1 MSYSIASEAL
11 HSQALPIIFPFFMKC
26 PACGSFNCRVVTTKR
41 TTEGPYEVV
50 RRRRCVTCDHRWY
63 TAQHAEVE
71 ITSDEMTWVGD
82 EIKLKFHPLFGLPMT
97 DQNVPTQHQS
107 L

>member
-1 MSYSIASEAL
+1 
-11 HSQALPIIFPFFMKC
+11 MKC
-26 PACGSFNCRVVTTKR
+26 PACGSFRCRVVTTKR